1 MSNIF
6 ILFLIFLLSLLTL
19 VVASDF
25 FSNAAEK
32 IGLSIGLNPFIV
44 GVTIVSIGTSLPEL
58 ISSILAVLK
67 DSSEIVVGN
76 VVGSNIANIFLI
88 IGVAG
93 VISARNI
100 RINYDLVSV
109 DLPLFVGSAF
119 LLTLTVWDQDFSS
132 GEAWLFVMGYI
143 MYLFYTIKGSE
154 GTSQDEDDEE
164 DEEKN
169 LTETNRGNIN
179 VIFQQVLIVI
189 LSSIFIYFG
198 AQYTINSLI
207 RISEIL
213 NIGVEIIAITAVAL
227 GTSLP
232 ELVVT
237 INASLK
243 GKAEIAVGNVL
254 GSNIFNVF
262 MVMGIPGLIE
272 NLTVPDTILQ
282 RGIPMLIA
290 GTLLLFFTTQDKKLT
305 IWEGWLFLI
314 FYAWFVGKTF
324 NLL

>member
-1 MSNIF
+1 MSNLF
-6 ILFLIFLLSLLTL
+6 ILSLIFLLSLLIL
-19 VVASDF
+19 VIASDF
-25 FSNAAEK
+25 FTNAAEK
-32 IGLSIGLNPFIV
+32 IGLSIGLSPFIV

-58 ISSILAVLK
+58 MSSILAVLQ
-67 DSSEIVVGN
+67 DSSEVVIGN

-88 IGVAG
+88 IGAAG
-93 VISARNI
+93 IISARNI

-119 LLTLTVWDQDFSS
+119 LLTLTTWDKNFSS

-154 GTSQDEDDEE
+154 ENQQKESN
-164 DEEKN
+164 EKAN
-169 LTETNRGNIN
+169 LTEINRGNIN
-179 VIFQQVLIVI
+179 YILRQVLIVI
-189 LSSIFIYFG
+189 LSSIFIYLG
-198 AQYTINSLI
+198 AKYTIDSLI

-213 NIGVEIIAITAVAL
+213 NIGVEIISVTAVAL

-243 GKAEIAVGNVL
+243 GKAEMAVGNVL

-262 MVMGIPGLIE
+262 IVMGIPGLVG
-272 NLTVPDTILQ
+272 NLVIPDTIIHG
-282 RGIPMLIA
+282 GIPMLIA
-290 GTLLLFFTTQDKKLT
+290 GTLLLFFTTQDNKLT

-324 NLL
+324 GLL